1 MKKKVM
7 MHSTASPAVEK
18 DGTVQDMHIV
28 ENWAKEREM
37 RESDKNHAD
46 ASHTR
51 RWKKR
56 RARMKSVEG
65 EKGER

>member
-1 MKKKVM
+1 

-18 DGTVQDMHIV
+18 GDMVQDMYIL

-37 RESDKNHAD
+37 QESDKKRAE

-56 RARMKSVEG
+56 RARTPDGYEVC
-65 EKGER
+65 RR